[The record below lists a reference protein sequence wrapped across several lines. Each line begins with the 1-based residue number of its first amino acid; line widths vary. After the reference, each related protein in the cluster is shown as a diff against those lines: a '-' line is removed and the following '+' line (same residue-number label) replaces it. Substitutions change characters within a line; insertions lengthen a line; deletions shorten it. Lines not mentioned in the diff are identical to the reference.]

1 MIQNQNLTEAPNLAW
16 VEKISNFLDSK
27 FRIPG
32 TKLRFGWDPLI
43 GLIPGIGDFA
53 GFVVSAIL
61 MLYMTRYGA
70 SRKVVIIMSLNV
82 LLDAMIGSIPFVG
95 TLFDFGFK
103 ANKRNIELLK
113 EHYYEGKH
121 QGNGNGIVL
130 TILIALI
137 CLFALLLFSIFKL
150 VSFIIQ
156 IF

>member
-1 MIQNQNLTEAPNLAW
+1 MIQNQNLAEAPNLAW

-53 GFVVSAIL
+53 GFIISAIL

-82 LLDAMIGSIPFVG
+82 LLDAMIGSMPFVG

-121 QGNGNGIVL
+121 QGNGNGIVF
-130 TILIALI
+130 TIIIALI

>member
-1 MIQNQNLTEAPNLAW
+1 MIQNQNLTEAPNLAL

-32 TKLRFGWDPLI
+32 TKLKFGWDPLI

-53 GFVVSAIL
+53 GFIISAIL
-61 MLYMTRYGA
+61 MLYLTRYGA
-70 SRKVVIIMSLNV
+70 SRKVVIVMSLNI
-82 LLDAMIGSIPFVG
+82 LLDAMIGTVPFIG
-95 TLFDFGFK
+95 SLFDFGFK

-121 QGNGNGIVL
+121 QGNGNGIIL
-130 TILIALI
+130 TIMLALI
-137 CLFALLLFSIFKL
+137 GLFALLLFSIFKF
-150 VSFIIQ
+150 VSFIIH

>member
-1 MIQNQNLTEAPNLAW
+1 MIQNQNLAEAPNLAW

-32 TKLRFGWDPLI
+32 TNLRFGWDPLI

-53 GFVVSAIL
+53 GFVISAIL

-70 SRKVVIIMSLNV
+70 SRKVVIIMSLNILV
-82 LLDAMIGSIPFVG
+82 DAMIGSVPFVG
-95 TLFDFGFK
+95 TLFDFRFK

-130 TILIALI
+130 TIMIALI
-137 CLFALLLFSIFKL
+137 CLFALLLFSLYKL

>member
-32 TKLRFGWDPLI
+32 TKLKFGWDPLI
-43 GLIPGIGDFA
+43 GLIPGIGDFT
-53 GFVVSAIL
+53 GFIISAIL

-70 SRKVVIIMSLNV
+70 SRKVVIVMSLNI
-82 LLDAMIGSIPFVG
+82 LLDAMIGTVPIVG
-95 TLFDFGFK
+95 SLFDFGFK

-121 QGNGNGIVL
+121 QGNGNGIIL
-130 TILIALI
+130 TIMFALI
-137 CLFALLLFSIFKL
+137 SLFALLIFSIFKL
-150 VSFIIQ
+150 ITFIIH

>member
-1 MIQNQNLTEAPNLAW
+1 MIQNPNVAEVPNLIW

-53 GFVVSAIL
+53 GFVISAIL

-70 SRKVVIIMSLNV
+70 SRKVVIVMSLNV

-121 QGNGNGIVL
+121 QGNGNGIVW
-130 TILIALI
+130 TIMLALI
-137 CLFALLLFSIFKL
+137 CLFALLLFSLYKL